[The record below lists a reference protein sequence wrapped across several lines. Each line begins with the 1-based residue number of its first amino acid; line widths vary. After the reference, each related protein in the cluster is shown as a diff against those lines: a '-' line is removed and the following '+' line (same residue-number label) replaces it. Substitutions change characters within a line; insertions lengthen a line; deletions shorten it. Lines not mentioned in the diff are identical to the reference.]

1 MYIPEGRRHCPNF
14 LWGLPASAAS
24 CRLPPLSDR
33 VGLRSCCW
41 LLVCMRKNQAVNA
54 RNAVLS
60 SFVHWSESLFYFK
73 KGRKQVGKQYGPTL
87 STMGKKTWK
96 WVKRIKVSERVTI
109 AHHEERK
116 PDSLGS
122 VFSLPSLQESST
134 VIPSTPGSYLPGQ
147 GRWRSRRES
156 GAVPA
161 AWFGGSKLLATWT
174 SVPRASGREFSADRA
189 LR

>member
-54 RNAVLS
+54 RKAVLS
-60 SFVHWSESLFYFK
+60 SFVHWSELSLYFK
-73 KGRKQVGKQYGPTL
+73 KGRKQVGRTIRTL
-87 STMGKKTWK
+87 TVHHGKGKVKMGKR
-96 WVKRIKVSERVTI
+96 VKVSERLTI
-109 AHHEERK
+109 AHCEERRLN
-116 PDSLGS
+116 SLGS

-134 VIPSTPGSYLPGQ
+134 AVPSTPGSHLPGQ
-147 GRWRSRRES
+147 GGWRSRRES
-156 GAVPA
+156 GAVGM
-161 AWFGGSKLLATWT
+161 AWFGGSKLLPTWK

-189 LR
+189 L